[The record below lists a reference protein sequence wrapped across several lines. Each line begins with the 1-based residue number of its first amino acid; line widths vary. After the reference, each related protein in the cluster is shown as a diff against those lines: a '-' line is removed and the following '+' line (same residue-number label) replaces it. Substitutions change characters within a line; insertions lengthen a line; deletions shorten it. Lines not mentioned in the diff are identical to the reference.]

1 MVSHNSYE
9 TCRRWSVS
17 STSSW
22 YVLAPLFW
30 LPFIFKINLIPSK
43 NCFTLLLVFFFILR
57 PEDDD
62 KNHSLF
68 SVTYSFSL
76 WNIVVFSLFFRYQL
90 FALPGVWIHQPNIY
104 TTVRLKAS
112 GSGRLRRRQSPVRSY
127 VSCSL
132 VDINTRIFCVVV
144 TSDFCRPSRL
154 TSCLFWVAVHHV
166 MM

>member
-43 NCFTLLLVFFFILR
+43 NCFTLLLVFFLSWGRRMMTKI
-57 PEDDD
+57 
-62 KNHSLF
+62 
-68 SVTYSFSL
+68 TYSFSL

-112 GSGRLRRRQSPVRSY
+112 GGGRLRRRQSPVCSY

-132 VDINTRIFCVVV
+132 VDRNTRIFCVVV